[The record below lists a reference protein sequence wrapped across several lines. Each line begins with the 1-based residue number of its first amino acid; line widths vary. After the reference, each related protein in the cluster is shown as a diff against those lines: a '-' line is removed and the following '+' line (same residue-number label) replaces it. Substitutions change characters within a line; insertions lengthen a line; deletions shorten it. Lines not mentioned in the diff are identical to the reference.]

1 MTGLEAL
8 QNVQYVTVQGKRFAV
23 IDAADWEALLEWLE
37 TIEDVEAA
45 QRAYAQLKEAGGDR
59 FAAGWLN
66 WNDINSKTE
75 PCCP

>member
-23 IDAADWEALLEWLE
+23 IDANDWEALLEWLE

-45 QRAYAQLKEAGGDR
+45 QKAYAQLTEAGGDR
-59 FAAGWLN
+59 DTAGWLN
-66 WNDINSKTE
+66 WNEVNSKTE
-75 PCCP
+75 PHCP

>member
-1 MTGLEAL
+1 MRGLEAL

-23 IDAADWEALLEWLE
+23 IDATDWEALLEWLE

-59 FAAGWLN
+59 SAAGWLN
-66 WNDINSKTE
+66 WEDIRDE
-75 PCCP
+75 LE

>member
-23 IDAADWEALLEWLE
+23 IDADDWEALLEWLE

-45 QRAYAQLKEAGGDR
+45 QRAYAQLKEAGG
-59 FAAGWLN
+59 
-66 WNDINSKTE
+66 
-75 PCCP
+75 